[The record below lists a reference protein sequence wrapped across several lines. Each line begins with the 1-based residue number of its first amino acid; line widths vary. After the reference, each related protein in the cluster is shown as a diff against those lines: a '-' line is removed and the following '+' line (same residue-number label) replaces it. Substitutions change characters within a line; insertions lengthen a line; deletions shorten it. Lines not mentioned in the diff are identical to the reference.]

1 MLLDPKKKEAGLLL
15 RPASDKS
22 LRKGKIALAQF
33 RYVLCQ
39 PGFVTGGGVPMDN
52 ALVDRF
58 IDKRDGRRKEFA
70 AFLLVM
76 TGQRGPQFL
85 DLRPKLA
92 AVAAVDLVPLYV
104 LPDALFC

>member
-1 MLLDPKKKEAGLLL
+1 M

-33 RYVLCQ
+33 RNVLCQ
-39 PGFVTGGGVPMDN
+39 ARFVTGGGVPMDN
-52 ALVDRF
+52 AFVDRL

-70 AFLLVM
+70 ALLLVM

-85 DLRPKLA
+85 DLRPELA
-92 AVAAVDLVPLYV
+92 AVTTVDLVPLYV
-104 LPDALFC
+104 LPDAFFC